1 MDERMNA
8 QKGINNVLIVGAG
21 PVGAV
26 CALALQQQGIAARV
40 LEAQPADA
48 RVDTRTLAL
57 SYGSRLI
64 LDRLGVWDKI
74 EAVTPI
80 TRIHI
85 SQRGALG
92 MARLSAEEVK
102 VPALGYVLPYA
113 TLTAALK
120 QALADAAIAVDY
132 GVAVARIESAATCAT
147 LHPEAGEALTAPL
160 VVVADGGRRGK
171 GKLAPAAPEPKFA
184 RDYDQTAVVC
194 DVQTELPHANQA
206 YERFTPEGPAALLPS
221 GERYVPQGD
230 SDFLRAEAR
239 ERSYALVWSASDAD
253 AQRIAALPDAAFL
266 DALYRHFGG
275 RQGRFVAA
283 SPRKTFPLK
292 LAYIG
297 SEASDRVVRIGNAA
311 QTLHPVAGQ
320 GFNIGLRDAWEL
332 ANLCGEMS
340 REALGSPAMLAAYAR
355 GRRLDVL
362 GGVGFTDFLV
372 RVFSNDIAPLRHV
385 RGLGLLAL
393 EVFPPLKSFVA
404 RRMIFG
410 ARG

>member
-1 MDERMNA
+1 MSATPD
-8 QKGINNVLIVGAG
+8 VLIVGAG

-26 CALALQQQGIAARV
+26 CALALRQQGIAAQV
-40 LEAQPADA
+40 IEAQPEDA
-48 RVDTRTLAL
+48 RADSRTLAL
-57 SYGSRLI
+57 SHGSQLI
-64 LDRLGVWDKI
+64 LERLGVWRRLQD
-74 EAVTPI
+74 VTPI

-92 MARLSAEEVK
+92 VARLSAEDVK

-120 QALADAAIAVDY
+120 QALAEAKIAVEY
-132 GVAVARIESAATCAT
+132 GVAVTRIEPAVATAT
-147 LHPEAGEALTAPL
+147 LHADDGRSHAAPL
-160 VVVADGGRRGK
+160 VVVADGGRGDAASK
-171 GKLAPAAPEPKFA
+171 MSVAPAPKLQ
-184 RDYDQTAVVC
+184 RDYEQMAVVC
-194 DVQTELPHANQA
+194 EVQTELPHANQA
-206 YERFTPEGPAALLPS
+206 YERFTPEGPAALLPK
-221 GERYVPQGD
+221 GD
-230 SDFLRAEAR
+230 R
-239 ERSYALVWSASDAD
+239 YALVWTASHAD
-253 AQRIAALPDAAFL
+253 AERIAALDDAAFL

-292 LAYIG
+292 LAYVG
-297 SEASDRVVRIGNAA
+297 STAADRVVRIGNAA
-311 QTLHPVAGQ
+311 QTLHPVSGQ

-332 ANLCGEMS
+332 ASLCGDS
-340 REALGSPAMLAAYAR
+340 APDALGNATMLAAYAR
-355 GRRLDVL
+355 GRRVDVL

-372 RVFSNDIAPLRHV
+372 RVFSNDIAPVRHA

-393 EVFPPLKSFVA
+393 ELCPPLKNFVA